1 MRGLGTRGA
10 ATRRGAGVTE
20 QPSRAQWL
28 RRLALRRRDRIGFVF
43 SGGGP
48 LGALQVGALRALFEY
63 GITPHLTVG
72 TSAGALNATFT
83 AFDPTLDG
91 VEKLE
96 TVWRGLKSSD
106 LFPGGRFS
114 VPWAR
119 MLRQGDRVYD
129 NSGIRTIID
138 AGLPGRRI
146 EDAAIP
152 LGIVATDLQT
162 GQERVFT
169 EGPIVDPLLA
179 SSAMPGVF
187 PPVLIEG
194 RSYIDGGVANNV
206 PISSAVNLG
215 ATTVY
220 VMDSTG
226 ASTQQR
232 PLNRP
237 LDYLLHAFAL
247 ARSQRLA
254 VDQAMY
260 ADRVRLVVLPTSEM
274 DFYVPFASMEHTD
287 RLIGLGYRSTIAYL
301 QARGDHS
308 SERRVVGDLEVI
320 APPK

>member
-1 MRGLGTRGA
+1 
-10 ATRRGAGVTE
+10 
-20 QPSRAQWL
+20 
-28 RRLALRRRDRIGFVF
+28 
-43 SGGGP
+43 GGGP

-63 GITPHLTVG
+63 GITPHLAVG

-83 AFDPTLDG
+83 AFDPT
-91 VEKLE
+91 VEGIDKLE

-129 NSGIRTIID
+129 NSGLRAIID
-138 AGLPGRRI
+138 QGVKDRRI

-152 LGIVATDLQT
+152 LGIVVTDMDT
-162 GQERVFT
+162 GLERVFT
-169 EGPIVDPLLA
+169 EGPIMDPLLA

-187 PPVLIEG
+187 PPVVIDG
-194 RSYIDGGVANNV
+194 RSYIDGGVSNNV
-206 PISSAVNLG
+206 PIGPAVSLG

-226 ASTQQR
+226 ANTQRR

-254 VDQAMY
+254 VEQALY
-260 ADRVRLVVLPTSEM
+260 AERVRLVILPTSQM

-287 RLIGLGYRSTIAYL
+287 RLIGLGYRSTVAFL
-301 QARGDHS
+301 EARGDHS
-308 SERRVVGDLEVI
+308 SEPRVVGDLEVI